1 MTNRDGSVPPAAPG
15 RSEQR
20 PRSSTPPGL
29 RSHCREQYDEPPN
42 GGHHGKGP
50 EEAEETAERRGRR
63 PTAEDRPAEAAPEG
77 QTAVAPDH
85 PPDGGPGRGA
95 RPGDDRRADGAR
107 RRPGPHRPLH
117 DPRRTGAHR
126 LAGRT
131 DGGACPRLGALARRP
146 AGRPAPRRPHG
157 HHPGG
162 GPRPPRE
169 RTEAVITWAH
179 GSKDKGGRTHWTCGI
194 RRTDGKPLPHAEYQG
209 SGCYGSS
216 DIGTTTTVL
225 VDPEGWAPPASGDL
239 DFAFLSGGVYAVAG
253 LSLLWALLAAAAA
266 RRTLR
271 ESPAASRA

>member
-1 MTNRDGSVPPAAPG
+1 MAKGRKKQKRPLSDAAAA
-15 RSEQR
+15 QR
-20 PRSSTPPGL
+20 PKTAQRKRPRKDKPLSPRTIRRTAALVAVLAPVTIVGL
-29 RSHCREQYDEPPN
+29 MVL
-42 GGHHGKGP
+42 
-50 EEAEETAERRGRR
+50 
-63 PTAEDRPAEAAPEG
+63 
-77 QTAVAPDH
+77 AVDPDH
-85 PPDGGPGRGA
+85 TA
-95 RPGDDRRADGAR
+95 
-107 RRPGPHRPLH
+107 LF
-117 DPRRTGAHR
+117 TI
-126 LAGRT
+126 LAVL
-131 DGGACPRLGALARRP
+131 ALIASLGALMAVRAR
-146 AGRPAPRRPHG
+146 GWVLW
-157 HHPGG
+157 PGVLLG
-162 GPRPPRE
+162 VLLLAVPTATTRAEVLAHRGE